1 MANQTSLLGTVIH
14 VGDIVGVH
22 HKFKDKDKE
31 RTQVFSGVVIRIR
44 GKGSNKTFTVRRI
57 ASGGIGVERI
67 WPVESPTITKVV
79 VKKRGKVRRAKL
91 YYLRKRVGKKATKV
105 KTVQEKKVSEEPK
118 VDEKKKPGKSRRKSS
133 PEVSKE

>member
-67 WPVESPTITKVV
+67 WPVESPAITKVV

-91 YYLRKRVGKKATKV
+91 YYLRKRIGKQATKV
-105 KTVQEKKVSEEPK
+105 KTVQEKKVSERPK
-118 VDEKKKPGKSRRKSS
+118 VDEKKKPGKPRRKSS